1 MFTVSFRVCT
11 VEGIH
16 KLAEELYKL
25 AEKYDWEHAP
35 SLEWHEG
42 VGDEES
48 YYYLLCGAVEIP
60 IKEQMVYEFSMCTGR
75 LVSTAPLK

>member
-16 KLAEELYKL
+16 KLAEELCKL
-25 AEKYDWEHAP
+25 AEKYGWEHAP
-35 SLEWHEG
+35 SLERYEG
-42 VGDEES
+42 NADEES
-48 YYYLLCGAVEIP
+48 YYYLLSGEVEIP

-75 LVSTAPLK
+75 LVSTAPLE